1 MVEPR
6 HPPAADVVAIVL
18 NWRQPELA
26 LQVCRDLLDGAHPV
40 RVFVRDNGSGDGSA
54 EVLARGIEALGDGG
68 DRVHLE
74 LGQDNLG
81 FAGGV
86 NRGLAWA
93 RAQGSPFVLLV
104 NNDVRVPAGVI
115 TPLVE
120 VLRADDDIG
129 AVGPTVLRP
138 DGKVW
143 AQGGA
148 LGVRPNVVRLR
159 DQGAEPASVAAGPEA
174 VDFVPGAFVLYR
186 VADLLDAGG
195 LEESYF
201 MYWEDVDIAM
211 ALAARGKRSVWLPWV
226 QVTHAAGGSSGGGR
240 SRLRKFMQAANSV
253 RFVRRHGRPRL
264 WLGLAV
270 DVLTAPLAIAV
281 RPRTGWAKLR
291 GIWFGLRGKRLRAAD
306 VEPLLDR

>member
-1 MVEPR
+1 MAEPVE
-6 HPPAADVVAIVL
+6 HPALVAIVL

-26 LQVCRDLLDGAHPV
+26 LQACRDLLACGQPMAI
-40 RVFVRDNGSGDGSA
+40 FVRDNGSGDDSPGL
-54 EVLARGIEALGDGG
+54 LARGIDELGADAE
-68 DRVHLE
+68 RVHLE
-74 LGQDNLG
+74 IGEQNLG

-93 RAQGSPFVLLV
+93 EARGARFALLV
-104 NNDVRVPAGVI
+104 NNDVRVPQGTV
-115 TPLVE
+115 TPMVDVLEADPE
-120 VLRADDDIG
+120 VG

-148 LGVRPNVVRLR
+148 LGMRPNVVRLR
-159 DQGAEPASVAAGPEA
+159 DQGAEPAPVTEGPRA
-174 VDFVPGAFVLYR
+174 VDFLPGAFVLYR
-186 VADLLDAGG
+186 VAELRALGG

-201 MYWEDVDIAM
+201 MYWEDVDVAM
-211 ALAARGKRSVWLPWV
+211 ALAARGLRSVWLPWV
-226 QVTHAAGGSSGGGR
+226 RVTHAPGSSSGGGR

-264 WLGLAV
+264 WGGLAL
-270 DVLTAPLAIAV
+270 DVLTAPLAMVV

-291 GIWFGLRGKRLRAAD
+291 GIWFGLRGKRLSAAD
-306 VEPLLDR
+306 VEPLLR